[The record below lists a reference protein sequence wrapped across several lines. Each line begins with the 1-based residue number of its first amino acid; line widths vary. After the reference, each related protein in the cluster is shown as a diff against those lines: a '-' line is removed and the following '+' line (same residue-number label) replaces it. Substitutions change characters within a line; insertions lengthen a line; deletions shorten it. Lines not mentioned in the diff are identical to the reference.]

1 VTPELAARLAWREDV
16 LQRVRGIL
24 IRNLKVR
31 REPDE
36 IDPDVMLF
44 GSGLGLDSVDA
55 VELVVS
61 LESEFGIRFPNL
73 PGQRLIL
80 RTVNT
85 VVDLVLEMKEQR
97 GVSG

>member
-1 VTPELAARLAWREDV
+1 MTPELAARLARREDV
-16 LQRVRGIL
+16 LQRVRGLL

-36 IDPDVMLF
+36 IDPDVTLF

-61 LESEFGIRFPNL
+61 VESEFGIRFPNQ
-73 PGQRLIL
+73 PGERLVF

-85 VVDLVLEMKEQR
+85 LVDLVLEMKEQR
-97 GVSG
+97 SVSG